1 VIGVITMWETGN
13 SPHSINMLPELK
25 KHLKYGDLLG
35 QFRGKQGMAGGI
47 AAGLSTEK
55 SSVRGAKLKCNSV
68 AEV

>member
-1 VIGVITMWETGN
+1 
-13 SPHSINMLPELK
+13 MLPELK

-35 QFRGKQGMAGGI
+35 QFRGKQGMAGG
-47 AAGLSTEK
+47 LSIEK